1 MSLVEQEEFSVL
13 AGYAKAVAAH
23 KGDNTLQPKHF
34 VAAAWIA
41 YQKGLLHTN
50 QTLEAHIKAHAD
62 AVGAYL
68 KAEQIGGLEVV
79 DKPVASEIKL
89 TLDEAMKGVIAQ
101 ANIKDGSLLEF
112 VDRLLERGI
121 QLNNLE
127 AVSYHEAGHAVVSLL
142 LRPEIRLGRATI
154 EQEGNA
160 AGSVSFVEK
169 SGGGSQ
175 EDFLER
181 LCIAIAG
188 QVAQVRKFGASA
200 ADAGAISDFS
210 MATQVAWDYIT
221 RFGLD
226 PQFGPVILD
235 ALKERGVNSGWLFDE
250 AQRRL
255 QSVLKEAQ
263 AKTVVIVDT
272 HWDKVERVAQLLLE
286 KKTIS
291 EEEIRAVV
299 IL

>member
-1 MSLVEQEEFSVL
+1 MSVADIKEFSLLV
-13 AGYAKAVAAH
+13 GFAKAFATR
-23 KGDNTLQPKHF
+23 KGDTTLQPRHF
-34 VAAAWIA
+34 VAALWLAGR
-41 YQKGLLHTN
+41 KGLLKAAP
-50 QTLEAHIKAHAD
+50 TLEAHIKAHGDAIAVLLREAD
-62 AVGAYL
+62 FGDIESVC
-68 KAEQIGGLEVV
+68 E
-79 DKPVASEIKL
+79 PVSPDVKL
-89 TLDEAMKGVIAQ
+89 TLDETLKAFITQ
-101 ANIKDGSLLEF
+101 ANLKDDSLIEF
-112 VDRLLERGI
+112 VDQLVRPGL

-127 AVSYHEAGHAVVSLL
+127 SVAYHEAGHAVVSLL

-160 AGSVSFVEK
+160 AGSVSFVEREPRA
-169 SGGGSQ
+169 SQ

-188 QVAQVRKFGASA
+188 QVSQVRKFGAGA
-200 ADAGAISDFS
+200 ADAGAISDFRN
-210 MATQVAWDYIT
+210 ATLVAWDYIT

-235 ALKERGVNSGWLFDE
+235 ALKEREVTSGWIFDE

-255 QSVLKEAQ
+255 QAVLKEAQ
-263 AKTVVIVDT
+263 AKTAVIVDT

-286 KKTIS
+286 KKSVS
-291 EEEIRAVV
+291 EEEIRCVV